1 MSGTEGGVARV
12 TTSKL
17 AHTTGKLH
25 KQVTHTKVSWFYMC
39 GVTCALHVE
48 LLLFACFTCVSHHLC
63 IPGLLTMSC
72 RHCVC
77 SSSPLYYQAQP
88 TSCVKME
95 AQDGAGPAR
104 KRKRGVQQRLAA
116 HKESKSIGSV
126 THSLL
131 MSYFAAGLVSGV
143 MVNEIAKA
151 TKEDTDKARE
161 GFLFPDLEQTASVKH
176 SKNMSMAIT
185 RTMNKMSNLPEGMT
199 FDMPYKKQSAPTSI
213 YLPHELFAY
222 LFSVP
227 ALWARCI
234 VSSLGDLRKLWNVFK
249 THPCMENHPCKQ
261 DPDYMSTTV
270 PLLMHGD
277 EVPVVGVGKVWCQS
291 AIQFSWTS
299 ILTSGCTGATL
310 EESLFYIW
318 GAFERFAKKGTPT
331 AMGTM
336 EVFFSVMLWSFRI
349 LAEGKWPTHDWTG
362 KKHLGMN

>member
-1 MSGTEGGVARV
+1 MCAQ
-12 TTSKL
+12 
-17 AHTTGKLH
+17 AHPYT
-25 KQVTHTKVSWFYMC
+25 
-39 GVTCALHVE
+39 
-48 LLLFACFTCVSHHLC
+48 
-63 IPGLLTMSC
+63 
-72 RHCVC
+72 
-77 SSSPLYYQAQP
+77 QAQP
-88 TSCVKME
+88 TSCAKME

-104 KRKRGVQQRLAA
+104 KKRKGVQQRLAA

-126 THSLL
+126 THSLI

-143 MVNEIAKA
+143 MLNEIAKA

-161 GFLFPDLEQTASVKH
+161 GFLFPDLEQTAAVQH

-185 RTMNKMSNLPEGMT
+185 TAMKKISNLPEGMT
-199 FDMPYKKQSAPTSI
+199 VDMPYKNTSAPSTI

-234 VSSLGDLRKLWNVFK
+234 VSSLGDLRKLWGVFK
-249 THPCMENHPCKQ
+249 NHPCMENHPCKQ

-277 EVPVVGVGKVWCQS
+277 EVPVIGVGKVWCHS
-291 AIQFSWTS
+291 ALQFSWTS
-299 ILTSGCTGATL
+299 ILASGCTGATL

-318 GAFERFAKKGTPT
+318 GMFERCAKKGTLT

-336 EVFFSVMLWSFRI
+336 DTFFSVMLWSFRI
-349 LAEGKWPTHDWTG
+349 LAEGKWPFRDWTG
-362 KKHLGMN
+362 KKHLCMN